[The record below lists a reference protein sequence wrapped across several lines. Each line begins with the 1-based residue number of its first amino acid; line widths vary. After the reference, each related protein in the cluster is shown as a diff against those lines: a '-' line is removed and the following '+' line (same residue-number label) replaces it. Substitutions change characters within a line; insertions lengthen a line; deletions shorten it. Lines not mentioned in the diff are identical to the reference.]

1 MAINDSIRRI
11 NMNQQYN
18 GGRDADFD
26 DHYGDYGFVSHRDPG
41 LGIFNVNFIRSP
53 GHNRGYSVIDA
64 LKICIN
70 KLFIIRGRACRS
82 EFWWYMLVVW
92 ILVIPLIPHLLTN
105 NIVVMIIEYVLNI
118 SVVAVAVRRLHD
130 KDRSGLWVLPVFI
143 PYLGFLYTLL
153 LMFCFCFRGTP
164 KANKYGVDP
173 LA

>member
-1 MAINDSIRRI
+1 
-11 NMNQQYN
+11 
-18 GGRDADFD
+18 
-26 DHYGDYGFVSHRDPG
+26 
-41 LGIFNVNFIRSP
+41 
-53 GHNRGYSVIDA
+53 
-64 LKICIN
+64 
-70 KLFIIRGRACRS
+70 
-82 EFWWYMLVVW
+82 MLVVW